1 MSARRKAR
9 ELTLKA
15 LYAYEISGSDA
26 QQVSDDIIS
35 ASQIKEEA
43 KKFSRILFE
52 KVLQNIEK
60 IDNLIEGSVK
70 SWDFSRI
77 ALIEKNILRI
87 GLCELLFFSDIPVAI
102 TINEAIELG
111 KKYGEKDSKNF
122 INGVLDFM
130 AKALEKERLRAKM
143 NVDKLR

>member
-43 KKFSRILFE
+43 KRFSHILFE
-52 KVLQNIEK
+52 RVLHNVEK
-60 IDNLIEGSVK
+60 IDSLIRGSVK

-77 ALIEKNILRI
+77 ALVEKNIIRI
-87 GLCELLFFSDIPVAI
+87 GVCELLFFSEIPRAV

-111 KKYGEKDSKNF
+111 KKYGEKDAKNF
-122 INGVLDFM
+122 INGVLDHI
-130 AKALEKERLRAKM
+130 ARGLKKK
-143 NVDKLR
+143 

>member
-43 KKFSRILFE
+43 KKFSQILFE

-60 IDNLIEGSVK
+60 IDDLIKGSVK

-77 ALIEKNILRI
+77 GLVEKNILRI
-87 GLCELLFFSDIPVAI
+87 GVCELLFLSDIPVAI

-111 KKYGEKDSKNF
+111 KKYGGKDAKNF

>member
-35 ASQIKEEA
+35 VSQIKEEA
-43 KKFSRILFE
+43 KRFSLILFK

-60 IDNLIEGSVK
+60 IDDLIKRSVK
-70 SWDFSRI
+70 SWDFFRI
-77 ALIEKNILRI
+77 GLVEKNILRI
-87 GLCELLFFSDIPVAI
+87 GVCELLFFSDIPVAI

-111 KKYGEKDSKNF
+111 KKYGGKDAKNF
-122 INGVLDFM
+122 INGVLDYI
-130 AKALEKERLRAKM
+130 AKALEREHSVPK
-143 NVDKLR
+143 

>member
-35 ASQIKEEA
+35 VSQIKEEA
-43 KKFSRILFE
+43 KRFSRILFK

-60 IDNLIEGSVK
+60 IDDLIKGSVK

-77 ALIEKNILRI
+77 GLVEKNILRI
-87 GLCELLFFSDIPVAI
+87 GVCELLFFSDIPVAI

-111 KKYGEKDSKNF
+111 KKYGGKDAKNF
-122 INGVLDFM
+122 INGVLDYI
-130 AKALEKERLRAKM
+130 AKALEKEHSVPK
-143 NVDKLR
+143 

>member
-43 KKFSRILFE
+43 KKFSQILFE

-60 IDNLIEGSVK
+60 IDDLIKGSVK

-77 ALIEKNILRI
+77 GLVEKNILRI
-87 GLCELLFFSDIPVAI
+87 GVCELLFLSDIPVAI

-111 KKYGEKDSKNF
+111 KKYGEKDAKNF

-143 NVDKLR
+143 NVDKPR

>member
-43 KKFSRILFE
+43 KRFSQILFDR
-52 KVLQNIEK
+52 VLQNVEK
-60 IDNLIEGSVK
+60 IDGLIKGNVK

-77 ALIEKNILRI
+77 ALVEKNILRI
-87 GLCELLFFSDIPVAI
+87 GICELLFFSDIAPAI
-102 TINEAIELG
+102 TINEAVELA
-111 KKYGEKDSKNF
+111 KRYGERDSKNF
-122 INGVLDFM
+122 VNGVLDYI
-130 AKALEKERLRAKM
+130 AKGLEKGM
-143 NVDKLR
+143 NKHKNGC

>member
-26 QQVSDDIIS
+26 QQISDDVIS
-35 ASQIKEEA
+35 TSQIKEEA
-43 KKFSRILFE
+43 KRFSQTLFE

-60 IDNLIEGSVK
+60 IDSLIKGSVK
-70 SWDFSRI
+70 SWEFSRI

-87 GLCELLFFSDIPVAI
+87 GVCELLFFSDIATAI

-122 INGVLDFM
+122 INGILDYV
-130 AKALEKERLRAKM
+130 AKRLKKQRFRSQM
-143 NVDKLR
+143 DVDKLG

>member
-26 QQVSDDIIS
+26 KQVSGDIIQT
-35 ASQIKEEA
+35 SQIKEEA
-43 KKFSRILFE
+43 KRFSQILFE
-52 KVLQNIEK
+52 KVLQNIER
-60 IDNLIEGSVK
+60 IDSLIRGSVK

-77 ALIEKNILRI
+77 ALVEKNILRI
-87 GLCELLFFSDIPVAI
+87 GVCELLSFSDIPNAI
-102 TINEAIELG
+102 TINEAIELA

-122 INGVLDFM
+122 INGVLDHI
-130 AKALEKERLRAKM
+130 AKALEEEQSSAKM
-143 NVDKLR
+143 KIDKSG

>member
-9 ELTLKA
+9 ELTLRA

-35 ASQIKEEA
+35 TSQIKEEA
-43 KKFSRILFE
+43 KRFSQILFE

-60 IDNLIEGSVK
+60 IDNLIKNSVK

-77 ALIEKNILRI
+77 ALVEKNILRI
-87 GLCELLFFSDIPVAI
+87 GVCELLFFSETAVAI
-102 TINEAIELG
+102 TINEAVELG

-143 NVDKLR
+143 DVDKLR

>member
-60 IDNLIEGSVK
+60 IDDLIKGSVK

-77 ALIEKNILRI
+77 GLVEKNILRI
-87 GLCELLFFSDIPVAI
+87 GVCELLFFSDIPVAI

-111 KKYGEKDSKNF
+111 KKYGEKDAKNF

-143 NVDKLR
+143 NVDKPR

>member
-43 KKFSRILFE
+43 KRFSRILFE

-60 IDNLIEGSVK
+60 IDDLIKGSVK

-77 ALIEKNILRI
+77 GLVEKNILRI
-87 GLCELLFFSDIPVAI
+87 GVCELLFLSDIPVAI

-111 KKYGEKDSKNF
+111 KKYGGKDAKNF

>member
-43 KKFSRILFE
+43 KRFSQILFE

-60 IDNLIEGSVK
+60 IDDLIKGSVK

-77 ALIEKNILRI
+77 ALVEKNILRI
-87 GLCELLFFSDIPVAI
+87 GVCELLFFSDIPVAI

-122 INGVLDFM
+122 INGVLDFI
-130 AKALEKERLRAKM
+130 AKALEKERLRSKM
-143 NVDKLR
+143 NVDKSG

>member
-43 KKFSRILFE
+43 KRFSRILFK

-60 IDNLIEGSVK
+60 IDDLIKGSVK

-77 ALIEKNILRI
+77 GLVEKNILRI
-87 GLCELLFFSDIPVAI
+87 GVCELLFLSDIPVAI
-102 TINEAIELG
+102 TINEAIELE
-111 KKYGEKDSKNF
+111 KKYGGKDAKNF
-122 INGVLDFM
+122 INGVLDYI
-130 AKALEKERLRAKM
+130 AKALEKEHSVPK
-143 NVDKLR
+143 

>member
-35 ASQIKEEA
+35 TSQIKEEA
-43 KKFSRILFE
+43 KRFSQILFE

-60 IDNLIEGSVK
+60 IDNLIKGSVK
-70 SWDFSRI
+70 SWEFSRI
-77 ALIEKNILRI
+77 ALVEKNILRI
-87 GLCELLFFSDIPVAI
+87 GICELLFFSDIAPAI
-102 TINEAIELG
+102 TINEAIELA
-111 KKYGEKDSKNF
+111 KKYGERDSKNF
-122 INGVLDFM
+122 INGVLDFI
-130 AKALEKERLRAKM
+130 AKALEKEQFRAKM

>member
-9 ELTLKA
+9 ELTVKA

-43 KKFSRILFE
+43 KRFSRILFE

-60 IDNLIEGSVK
+60 IDNLIKGSVK

-77 ALIEKNILRI
+77 ALVEKNILRI
-87 GLCELLFFSDIPVAI
+87 GVCEFLFLSDIPVAI

-111 KKYGEKDSKNF
+111 KEYGEKDAKNF
-122 INGVLDFM
+122 INGVLDYI
-130 AKALEKERLRAKM
+130 AKALEKEKLRAKM

>member
-26 QQVSDDIIS
+26 KQVSDDIIQS
-35 ASQIKEEA
+35 SQIKEES
-43 KKFSRILFE
+43 KKFSQTLFD

-60 IDNLIEGSVK
+60 IDSLIRESVK
-70 SWDFSRI
+70 SWEFSRI
-77 ALIEKNILRI
+77 ALVEKNILRI
-87 GLCELLFFSDIPVAI
+87 GICEFLFFLDIPAVI
-102 TINEAIELG
+102 TINEAIELA

-122 INGVLDFM
+122 INGVLDHI
-130 AKALEKERLRAKM
+130 ARALRKEQFRTKM
-143 NVDKLR
+143 NVDKAT

>member
-43 KKFSRILFE
+43 KRFSRILFE
-52 KVLQNIEK
+52 RILQNVEK
-60 IDNLIEGSVK
+60 IDSLIKDSVK

-77 ALIEKNILRI
+77 ALVEKNILRI
-87 GLCELLFFSDIPVAI
+87 GICELLFFSDIAPAV
-102 TINEAIELG
+102 TINEAVELA
-111 KKYGEKDSKNF
+111 KRYGERDSKNF
-122 INGVLDFM
+122 VNGVLDYI
-130 AKALEKERLRAKM
+130 AKGLKKE
-143 NVDKLR
+143 

>member
-35 ASQIKEEA
+35 VSQIKEEA
-43 KKFSRILFE
+43 KRFSRILFE

-60 IDNLIEGSVK
+60 IDDLIKGSVK

-77 ALIEKNILRI
+77 GLVEKNILRI
-87 GLCELLFFSDIPVAI
+87 GVCELLFFSDIPVAI

-111 KKYGEKDSKNF
+111 KKYGGKDAKNF
-122 INGVLDFM
+122 INGVLDYI
-130 AKALEKERLRAKM
+130 AKALEKEHSVPK
-143 NVDKLR
+143 

>member
-35 ASQIKEEA
+35 TSQIKEEA
-43 KKFSRILFE
+43 KRFSQILFE

-60 IDNLIEGSVK
+60 IDNLIKGSVK

-77 ALIEKNILRI
+77 ALVEKNILRI
-87 GLCELLFFSDIPVAI
+87 GVGELLFFSDIAPAI
-102 TINEAIELG
+102 TINEAIELA

-122 INGVLDFM
+122 INGVLDSM
-130 AKALEKERLRAKM
+130 SKALEKEQFRAKM
-143 NVDKLR
+143 NVDKPR